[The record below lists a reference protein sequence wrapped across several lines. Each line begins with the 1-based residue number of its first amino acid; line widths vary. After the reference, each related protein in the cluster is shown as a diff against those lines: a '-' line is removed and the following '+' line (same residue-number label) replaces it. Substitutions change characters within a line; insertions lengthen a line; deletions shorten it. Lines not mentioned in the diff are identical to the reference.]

1 MPPEPPDFVVEILSP
16 STRKKDLYLKLHK
29 YAAAGVREYWL
40 VDPDKLKIMVYD
52 LQEDTTTLYTFN
64 DQVPVGI
71 FDGGCRIDFAR
82 IYEKI
87 RFLYE

>member
-1 MPPEPPDFVVEILSP
+1 
-16 STRKKDLYLKLHK
+16 
-29 YAAAGVREYWL
+29 
-40 VDPDKLKIMVYD
+40 MVYD